1 MSILNVRRLLIVA
14 ALFAVAG
21 CSGSNL
27 PSSLPAHQVARS
39 QALHPGAH
47 TQSSLFVHTGVPFLP
62 RVARRSPSPAR
73 PDALYPTTS
82 LLLFESDSNLQQVAI
97 YKHKKIPS
105 NSAPIATITDGIV
118 CPTGMAMDKA
128 GRLYVTNNCG
138 ESTITEY
145 PKGHTNH
152 TVTITDGI
160 SNPLGAAIDKNG
172 TLYVSN
178 YPASITEYPFHTTT
192 PSLTITGG
200 GLTNPF
206 GLAID
211 KNGNLFVADFGAS
224 QVFEIAAGS
233 STVVALDL
241 QDLTEPIGVAFD
253 KAGNLWVTDGE
264 GDKVNVYPPG
274 STTPSHTITAGYTFP
289 YAINIDSAGG
299 GAISNIDPPVAVYN
313 YKTGQF
319 SSYATL
325 TNDVSL
331 PTGLLLR
338 TP

>member
-14 ALFAVAG
+14 ALFAVSG
-21 CSGSNL
+21 CSGNNL
-27 PSSLPAHQVARS
+27 PSSLPAHQDTSS
-39 QALHPGAH
+39 QALRPGVR
-47 TQSSLFVHTGVPFLP
+47 TPRSLFVHTGVPFLP
-62 RVARRSPSPAR
+62 RESRRIQNSAR
-73 PDALYPTTS
+73 PDAVYPTTS
-82 LLLFESDSNLQQVAI
+82 LLLFEADSDLQQVAI
-97 YKHKKIPS
+97 YKHKNIPA

-145 PKGHTNH
+145 PKGHTHH
-152 TVTITDGI
+152 TVTITNGI

-178 YPASITEYPFHTTT
+178 FPASITEYPFHTTT

-233 STVVALDL
+233 STVVPLNL
-241 QDLTEPIGVAFD
+241 QDLTEPLGVAFD
-253 KAGNLWVTDGE
+253 NGGNLWVTDGA

-289 YAINIDSAGG
+289 YAIGFDPQGS
-299 GAISNIDPPVAVYN
+299 GAISNTNSPVAIYN
-313 YKTGQF
+313 YKPGQF
-319 SSYATL
+319 TSYATL
-325 TNDVSL
+325 TNDVAL

>member
-14 ALFAVAG
+14 ALFGVAG

-27 PSSLPAHQVARS
+27 PSSLPAHQGAQSR
-39 QALHPGAH
+39 ALHSGGRTP
-47 TQSSLFVHTGVPFLP
+47 SSLFIHTGVPFLP
-62 RVARRSPSPAR
+62 REARRSSRPSR

-82 LLLFESDSNLQQVAI
+82 LLLFEADTQNQQVAI
-97 YKHKKIPS
+97 YKHKQIPA
-105 NSAPIATITDGIV
+105 NPAPIAVITDGIV
-118 CPTGMAMDKA
+118 CPTGMAMDKP
-128 GRLYVTNNCG
+128 GRLYVANNCN

-160 SNPLGAAIDKNG
+160 SNPLGLAIDSSG

-178 YPASITEYPFHTTT
+178 FPASITEYPFHGTT
-192 PSLTITGG
+192 PSKTITGG

-206 GLAID
+206 GLALD

-233 STVVALDL
+233 STVVALNL
-241 QDLTEPIGVAFD
+241 QDLTEPLGVAFD
-253 KAGNLWVTDGE
+253 KAGNLWVTDGS

-289 YAINIDSAGG
+289 YAIGFDPQGG

-313 YKTGQF
+313 YKPGQF
-319 SSYATL
+319 TSYATL
-325 TNDVSL
+325 TNDVTL

>member
-14 ALFAVAG
+14 AMFAVAG

-27 PSSLPAHQVARS
+27 ASSLPAHQGANS
-39 QALHPGAH
+39 QALHPEGR
-47 TQSSLFVHTGVPFLP
+47 TPSSLFIHTGVPFLP
-62 RVARRSPSPAR
+62 RDARRSPNPAR

-82 LLLFESDSNLQQVAI
+82 LLLFVSDSDLQQVEI
-97 YKHKKIPS
+97 YSHKKIPA

-118 CPTGMAMDKA
+118 CPTNMAMDKA

-145 PKGHTNH
+145 PKGHTHH
-152 TVTITDGI
+152 TVTITNGI

-178 YPASITEYPFHTTT
+178 FPASITEYPFHTTT

-211 KNGNLFVADFGAS
+211 KNGNLFVAS

-233 STVVALDL
+233 STVVPLNL
-241 QDLTEPIGVAFD
+241 QDLTEPLGVAFD
-253 KAGNLWVTDGE
+253 KAGNLWVTDGA

-274 STTPSHTITAGYTFP
+274 SSTPSQIITAGYTFP
-289 YAINIDSAGG
+289 YAIAFDPQGG

-313 YKTGQF
+313 YKPGQLT
-319 SSYATL
+319 SYATL
-325 TNDVSL
+325 TN
-331 PTGLLLR
+331 
-338 TP
+338 